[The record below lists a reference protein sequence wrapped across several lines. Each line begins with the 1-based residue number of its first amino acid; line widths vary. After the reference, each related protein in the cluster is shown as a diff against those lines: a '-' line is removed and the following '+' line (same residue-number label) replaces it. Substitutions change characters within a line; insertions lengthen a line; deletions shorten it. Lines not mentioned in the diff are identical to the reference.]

1 MAKLGI
7 ETGADLAA
15 KDIAFLRQHF
25 SGLADYLY
33 RAVRGIDLR
42 QVRSDRQRK
51 SIGAERTFGDDISS
65 GAQLRETLERI
76 ADTVWER
83 IEKAEARGRT
93 VTLKLRY
100 ADFRTLTRARSLPQ
114 WIAGKAE
121 FTGLGH
127 ALLEELLPLEQPV
140 RLMGLTLSALE
151 QDEADAGEAKDAQLS
166 LL

>member
-1 MAKLGI
+1 MREVL
-7 ETGADLAA
+7 
-15 KDIAFLRQHF
+15 
-25 SGLADYLY
+25 
-33 RAVRGIDLR
+33 
-42 QVRSDRQRK
+42 
-51 SIGAERTFGDDISS
+51 DD
-65 GAQLRETLERI
+65 I
-76 ADTVWER
+76 ADTVWGR

-100 ADFRTLTRARSLPQ
+100 ADFRTITRARSLPQ
-114 WIAGKAE
+114 WTDKKAE

-151 QDEADAGEAKDAQLS
+151 QDEGDAPEASDGQLS